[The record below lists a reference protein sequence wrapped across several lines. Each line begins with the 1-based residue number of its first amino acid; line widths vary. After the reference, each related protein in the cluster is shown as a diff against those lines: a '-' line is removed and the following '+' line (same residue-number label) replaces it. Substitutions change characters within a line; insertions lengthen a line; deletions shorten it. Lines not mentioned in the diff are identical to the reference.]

1 MRHQQD
7 SCLPSIH
14 LTGERKIVR
23 SLRFGASLVAAFGTL
38 IFACNAEAQFKG
50 NLVVDVNG
58 LKDKNGLLCIKV
70 FNGSQG
76 FPNSNDRA
84 IKRDCAKIT
93 ETPMR
98 FVYRGLTAGNYA
110 VAVYHDSN
118 GDRNLNRNGAG
129 MPTEGYGF
137 SNNPVVKTSAPKYGQ
152 AVFLLA
158 GTNTRVAVQMKYGD

>member
-1 MRHQQD
+1 M
-7 SCLPSIH
+7 
-14 LTGERKIVR
+14 R
-23 SLRFGASLVAAFGTL
+23 SLTLGASIFAVFSTF

-50 NLVVDVNG
+50 NLIVDVKG
-58 LKDKNGLLCIKV
+58 LKDKNGLLCIKL

-84 IKRDCAKIT
+84 IKRECVKIT
-93 ETPMR
+93 EEPTR
-98 FVYRGLTAGNYA
+98 FIYKGLAAGNYA
-110 VAVYHDSN
+110 VAVFHDSN

-137 SNNPVVKTSAPKYGQ
+137 SKNPVVKTSAPKYGE

-158 GTNTRVAVQMKYGD
+158 GANTKTVIQMKYGN

>member
-1 MRHQQD
+1 MG
-7 SCLPSIH
+7 LK
-14 LTGERKIVR
+14 LKAGLFALFTT
-23 SLRFGASLVAAFGTL
+23 FAFANPTV
-38 IFACNAEAQFKG
+38 AQFKG
-50 NLVVDVNG
+50 NLIVDVNG
-58 LKDKNGLLCIKV
+58 LKDQNGLVCIKV

-84 IKRDCAKIT
+84 IKRDCVKIT
-93 ETPMR
+93 EQPMR
-98 FVYRGLTAGNYA
+98 FTYRGLTAGNYA

-118 GDRNLNRNGAG
+118 GDRNLNRNAAG

-158 GTNTRVAVQMKYGD
+158 GANTRVAIQMKYGD

>member
-1 MRHQQD
+1 VNFK
-7 SCLPSIH
+7 L
-14 LTGERKIVR
+14 K
-23 SLRFGASLVAAFGTL
+23 ASVLAAFAVLT
-38 IFACNAEAQFKG
+38 FAGAADAQFKG

-84 IKRDCAKIT
+84 IKRDCVKIT
-93 ETPMR
+93 AEPMR
-98 FVYRGLTAGNYA
+98 FVYRGLAAGNYA
-110 VAVYHDSN
+110 VAVFHDAN

-158 GTNTRVAVQMKYGD
+158 GTNTRTVIQMKYGN

>member
-1 MRHQQD
+1 MD
-7 SCLPSIH
+7 LK
-14 LTGERKIVR
+14 LK
-23 SLRFGASLVAAFGTL
+23 SLLLATFATL
-38 IFACNAEAQFKG
+38 AFACNAEAQFKG

-58 LKDKNGLLCIKV
+58 LKNKNGLLCIKV

-84 IKRDCAKIT
+84 IKRDCVKIT
-93 ETPMR
+93 GQPMR
-98 FVYRGLTAGNYA
+98 FVYKGLTAGNYA
-110 VAVYHDSN
+110 VAVFHDSN

-137 SNNPVVKTSAPKYGQ
+137 SKNPVVKTSAPKYGE

-158 GTNTRVAVQMKYGD
+158 GANTRTVIQMKYGD